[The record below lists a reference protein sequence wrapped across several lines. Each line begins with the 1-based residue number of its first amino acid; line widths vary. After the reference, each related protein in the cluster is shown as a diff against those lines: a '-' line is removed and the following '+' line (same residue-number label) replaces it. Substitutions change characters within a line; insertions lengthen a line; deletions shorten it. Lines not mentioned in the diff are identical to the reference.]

1 LGCPNFFG
9 EHICDVQ
16 GGTPVHLEEE
26 GVKSFESL
34 QLPKDGGTSSLD
46 GRKKR
51 RSTEIDDGQSLQ
63 SKENLNSTR
72 LMVVNDKALVRL

>member
-46 GRKKR
+46 GRKK
-51 RSTEIDDGQSLQ
+51 GGAP
-63 SKENLNSTR
+63 K
-72 LMVVNDKALVRL
+72 LMMVKVYKVRKI